1 MHPSGRLNACDR
13 RRGSNSSTIQVRRS
27 RILNER
33 KEEATPFGREQFIVE
48 KEMNGEI
55 TKPHLK
61 RYYDA
66 VKAFDMIP
74 IQHTCGYA
82 TTSSRTSSTWGLS
95 AGRRCSRP
103 TTSWPCRNSSATSAI
118 ARLDVIVYVAT
129 IDLGCWDDCAHMAF
143 RSICRD

>member
-1 MHPSGRLNACDR
+1 VAQDGAIVDCKIEVVEQVAKYIKPDFFTNYDDFATERNLFM
-13 RRGSNSSTIQVRRS
+13 STDS
-27 RILNER
+27 
-33 KEEATPFGREQFIVE
+33 FC
-48 KEMNGEI
+48 EI
-55 TKPHLK
+55 AKPHLK